1 MAGSLPQTVHAAD
14 PGAPAV
20 DIDRASRLCLSPL
33 PGSPAGLFGPGAAR
47 AALRALA
54 RPLLAGEAAAV
65 LDGGH
70 LFDPYA
76 VSREERALGGSGTAA
91 LSRVRI
97 SRAFT
102 CHQMEAL
109 LSRRLA
115 PALERNGARLAVVF
129 GLADLFADPDVPYAE
144 ACRLFRRCVLALRR
158 AAAGGTR
165 VVLVGENAFGP
176 PGAARLPGTASSA
189 GAPSRAGF
197 FRYLVRTADPLLLLH
212 EDAGGTRGVFRRSN
226 ALRKT

>member
-14 PGAPAV
+14 PGAPAA
-20 DIDRASRLCLSPL
+20 DIRRIASLCLSPA
-33 PGSPAGLFGPGAAR
+33 PGKPAGLFGPGAAR
-47 AALRALA
+47 FALRTLA
-54 RPLLAGEAAAV
+54 RPLLQGEAAVAV
-65 LDGGH
+65 DGGH

-76 VSREERALGGSGTAA
+76 VSREERALGGDGTAA
-91 LSRVRI
+91 LSRIRV

-115 PALERNGARLAVVF
+115 PVLERSGARIAVVF

-144 ACRLFRRCVLALRR
+144 ACRLFRKCVLALWRT
-158 AAAGGTR
+158 AAGGTR
-165 VVLVGENAFGP
+165 VVLVGESTFGP

-189 GAPSRAGF
+189 GASSRDGF
-197 FRYLVRTADPLLLLH
+197 FRYLVRTADPLLLLG
-212 EDAGGTRGVFRRSN
+212 A
-226 ALRKT
+226 